1 MTRLIPIVL
10 ALLCLTGFTCLC
22 QVTPSVVFESVQK
35 ETGWKADRQA
45 RIYDS
50 KSLANLRSK
59 DALIVEEYGFRQ
71 AVVQE
76 FEKDGKSIL
85 CELLEMEDVTAAYGV
100 FTFLRS
106 DRAKPLQGI
115 GHLGEQRDSSVS
127 FMQNRYYVMLSLETP
142 SRSESPALLRIGQAV
157 SQALP
162 KAFQLPPIV
171 ARLPAQNLAKGS
183 EFFFL
188 GFRALNQKLPIGNS
202 DIFGLA
208 NGAEGVMAEYH
219 FPGDSAKLVLI
230 YYPTQQ
236 LARKYLES
244 GYHTYM
250 AQDPNESLFFKRDGP
265 QVALVLGAKSAES
278 ATSLLDKIS
287 YVSTVS
293 WDPKAQPIP
302 VARIMLN
309 IFIYTGVMLALTLGA
324 GLLFALARILLKRFY
339 PGRFFDRPEVSEI
352 IRLNLKP

>member
-1 MTRLIPIVL
+1 MARLVPFVV
-10 ALLCLTGFTCLC
+10 ALICLSAF
-22 QVTPSVVFESVQK
+22 PSFSQIAPPVVFEAVQK
-35 ETGWKADRQA
+35 ETGWKAAREA

-50 KSLANLRSK
+50 KSLAHLRSK
-59 DALIVEEYGFRQ
+59 DAPIFDEYGFKQ
-71 AVVQE
+71 VIVQE
-76 FEKDGKSIL
+76 FEKDGRSIL
-85 CELLEMEDVTAAYGV
+85 CELFEMEDVTAAYGV

-106 DRAKPLQGI
+106 GTAKSLQGM
-115 GHLGEQRDSSVS
+115 GHLGEQKDSSVS
-127 FMQNRYYVMLSLETP
+127 FMQNRYYVVVSSEVP
-142 SRSESPALLRIGQAV
+142 SRSESPTLLRIAQVV

-171 ARLPAQNLAKGS
+171 GRLPLGNLVKGS

-208 NGAEGVMAEYH
+208 NGTEAVMAEYH
-219 FPGDSAKLVLI
+219 FPGDSAKLMLI

-236 LARKYLES
+236 LARKYLGS

-250 AQDPNESLFFKRDGP
+250 AQHPNQSLFFKRDGP
-265 QVALVLGAKSAES
+265 QVALVLDAKSAEI

-302 VARIMLN
+302 VARMMLN
-309 IFIYTGVMLALTLGA
+309 IFIYTGVMLGLTLGA
-324 GLLFALARILLKRFY
+324 GLLFGLIRVLLKRFY
-339 PGRFFDRPEVSEI
+339 PNRFFDRPEVMDI